1 MLARVSPPRWRLRV
15 AAIVAA
21 LGLVAMAAGGGFPAP
36 DRPVAGIISPIFS
49 DEATRDRHREA
60 DRVLDRLG
68 VTAGIRVADIGAGT
82 GYYTVRVAR
91 RLGIGATIYAEDIK
105 PEYLEKLRGRLERE
119 KIGTVKL

>member
-1 MLARVSPPRWRLRV
+1 MLARVSPPRCRLRA
-15 AAIVAA
+15 AAIAAA
-21 LGLVAMAAGGGFPAP
+21 LGLATMAAGGGFPAP

-105 PEYLEKLRGRLERE
+105 PEYLEELPARPHPD
-119 KIGTVKL
+119 KIGTL